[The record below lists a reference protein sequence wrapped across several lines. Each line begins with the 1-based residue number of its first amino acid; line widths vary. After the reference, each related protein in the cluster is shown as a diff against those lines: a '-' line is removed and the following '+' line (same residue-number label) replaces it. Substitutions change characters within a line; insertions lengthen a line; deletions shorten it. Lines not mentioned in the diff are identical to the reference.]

1 MMTELSIVGGCL
13 IMMSGISILGFKE
26 IKTLDFLPALAVP
39 VLWCPI
45 APLLSHL
52 L

>member
-1 MMTELSIVGGCL
+1 MTELSIVGGCL
-13 IMMSGISILGFKE
+13 IMMSGISILGFKADQNV
-26 IKTLDFLPALAVP
+26 DFLLPP
-39 VLWCPI
+39 PCPFFGARI